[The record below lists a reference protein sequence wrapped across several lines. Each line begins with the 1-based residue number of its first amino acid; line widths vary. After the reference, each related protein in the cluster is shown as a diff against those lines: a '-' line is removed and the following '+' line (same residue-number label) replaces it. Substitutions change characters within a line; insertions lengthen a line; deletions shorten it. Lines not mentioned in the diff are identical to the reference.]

1 MSTPLFQFLERV
13 KIYVSVEP
21 VDMRKAIDGLCIQVV
36 DVLEQNP
43 QSEQVFLFR
52 NRSGDKI
59 KILFWDKNGFMLLYK
74 RLEKGR
80 FKFPASMTDAH
91 VEMDCRDLKWL
102 LAGFDFA
109 ALKQHPDL
117 YFSEYS

>member
-1 MSTPLFQFLERV
+1 MSAPPFQFSQTI

-36 DVLEQNP
+36 DVLQQNP

-52 NRSGDKI
+52 NRSGNKI
-59 KILFWDKNGFMLLYK
+59 KILFWDKNGFILLYK

-80 FKFPASMTDAH
+80 FKFPTSITDIPF
-91 VEMDCRDLKWL
+91 EIDWRELKWL